1 MVATDVTLL
10 LDPLEQPRAAE
21 LLGDL
26 LVARQAGMNAPL
38 PVAIKTAFT
47 WLGQSDP
54 EKALTA
60 AAKAY
65 DGDGQN
71 TRGER
76 SESTALA
83 RQFSD
88 FAALTASE
96 EFEGWCEALYR
107 PMFEAAWQRLGSEE
121 AHP

>member
-1 MVATDVTLL
+1 MAT
-10 LDPLEQPRAAE
+10 
-21 LLGDL
+21 
-26 LVARQAGMNAPL
+26 
-38 PVAIKTAFT
+38 KTAFS

-54 EKALTA
+54 DKALAA
-60 AAKAY
+60 AAKTY

-83 RQFSD
+83 RQYSD

-107 PMFEAAWQRLGSEE
+107 PMFEATWQSLGSDE
-121 AHP
+121 ARS